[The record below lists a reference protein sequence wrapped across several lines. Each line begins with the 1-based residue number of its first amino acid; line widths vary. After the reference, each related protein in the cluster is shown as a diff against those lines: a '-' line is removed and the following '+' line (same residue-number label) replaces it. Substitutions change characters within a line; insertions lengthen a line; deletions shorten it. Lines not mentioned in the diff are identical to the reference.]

1 MKGLSFFRAA
11 FLGLHLTMLVAA
23 SPPQAPEQTAEWS
36 RFRGPNGSGIGTGSF
51 PVHFGPASNVLWQ
64 ANSPPGASSPCLHGD
79 HLFLTGFESNEL
91 VTLCY
96 GRTEGKLRWRRTI
109 PPGKIERGA
118 ELGSPA
124 TATPVADGTMVC
136 VYFGAYGLAA
146 YAPDGRELWRKPL
159 PIPVTQHGAGTSPI
173 LAGDLVVLNCD
184 QDGGSSLVAVRK
196 QTGETAWQV
205 DRSAFRR
212 GFATPLAYP
221 PDQANQVIVPGTLRL
236 VSYNLADGAQRWSVR
251 GLPNEM
257 VSSPIAA
264 DGLVFVAGWTPGS
277 GVSRMPPFERL
288 LEQAD
293 ADHDGRLT
301 RSEAPGGPVR
311 QHFLYLDA
319 NKDGFVT
326 RQEYETIARIFD
338 ESRNQLLAVRPDG
351 RGDVTETHVAWR
363 ANRGLPY
370 VPSPVCYE
378 GRLYLVKNG
387 GLASCFAAAS
397 GEVFYQEERLGALGD
412 YYASPVAAGG
422 NICAISRSGTAVV
435 YRASPPLEVLGMN
448 ALQESVVATPAL
460 AGNVI
465 YIRTASHLY
474 AFAERGVAGPRQ
486 GFD

>member
-1 MKGLSFFRAA
+1 
-11 FLGLHLTMLVAA
+11 
-23 SPPQAPEQTAEWS
+23 
-36 RFRGPNGSGIGTGSF
+36 
-51 PVHFGPASNVLWQ
+51 
-64 ANSPPGASSPCLHGD
+64 
-79 HLFLTGFESNEL
+79 
-91 VTLCY
+91 
-96 GRTEGKLRWRRTI
+96 
-109 PPGKIERGA
+109 
-118 ELGSPA
+118 
-124 TATPVADGTMVC
+124 
-136 VYFGAYGLAA
+136 
-146 YAPDGRELWRKPL
+146 
-159 PIPVTQHGAGTSPI
+159 
-173 LAGDLVVLNCD
+173 
-184 QDGGSSLVAVRK
+184 
-196 QTGETAWQV
+196 
-205 DRSAFRR
+205 
-212 GFATPLAYP
+212 
-221 PDQANQVIVPGTLRL
+221 
-236 VSYNLADGAQRWSVR
+236 
-251 GLPNEM
+251 
-257 VSSPIAA
+257 
-264 DGLVFVAGWTPGS
+264 
-277 GVSRMPPFERL
+277 MPPFERL

-326 RQEYETIARIFD
+326 REEYETIARIFD

-370 VPSPVCYE
+370 VPSPLCYE

-435 YRASPPLEVLGMN
+435 YRAAPPLEVLAMN

-460 AGNVI
+460 AWNVI

-474 AFAERGVAGPRQ
+474 AFGARVSEGARQ